1 MKLTFYFCRCTCV
14 KASCITNRCACF
26 KAGRKCNSRCHP
38 KNANCRNHDNDLQA
52 FAVDDNPYLEE
63 EDGNV
68 DEEDDYE
75 DEELGE
81 DEEMDDQVSKKQKT
95 N

>member
-1 MKLTFYFCRCTCV
+1 MKLTFYFCSGTCV

-52 FAVDDNPYLEE
+52 FAVDDNPYLGE

>member
-1 MKLTFYFCRCTCV
+1 
-14 KASCITNRCACF
+14 
-26 KAGRKCNSRCHP
+26 
-38 KNANCRNHDNDLQA
+38 
-52 FAVDDNPYLEE
+52 VDDNPYLEE

>member
-1 MKLTFYFCRCTCV
+1 MKLIFYFCRCACQ

-63 EDGNV
+63 EDGN

-75 DEELGE
+75 DEETE
-81 DEEMDDQVSKKQKT
+81 DEEKDDQVSKKQKT
-95 N
+95 K